1 MWAKGQVRGAVCE
14 WNWGSRRDMGKIE
27 GAERER
33 VQQLGTG
40 RGRVRDE
47 SEFWRGTQA
56 EGGKVPAWNSLA
68 DR

>member
-1 MWAKGQVRGAVCE
+1 
-14 WNWGSRRDMGKIE
+14 MGKIE

-40 RGRVRDE
+40 RGRVGDE

-56 EGGKVPAWNSLA
+56 EGGKVHAWNSSA